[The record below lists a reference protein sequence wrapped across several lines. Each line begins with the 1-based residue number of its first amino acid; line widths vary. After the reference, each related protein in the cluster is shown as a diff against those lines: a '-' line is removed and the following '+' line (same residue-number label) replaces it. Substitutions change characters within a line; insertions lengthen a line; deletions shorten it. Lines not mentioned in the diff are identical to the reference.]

1 MNIGL
6 KTRSP
11 LGHLLRHH
19 DKQIQLTY
27 GRMGMKGHGEITL
40 KMCTST
46 LCNKTQR
53 QRVGVDMPMRGGTR
67 LALFYALHVKYQ
79 YEVRRW
85 KYYSIRN
92 EFFSWLSNAL
102 KISEKAMFSYLLMPQ
117 FFI

>member
-53 QRVGVDMPMRGGTR
+53 QRVGVDMPREEERGWLCFMLYT
-67 LALFYALHVKYQ
+67 L
-79 YEVRRW
+79 
-85 KYYSIRN
+85 SIN
-92 EFFSWLSNAL
+92 MKFADGN
-102 KISEKAMFSYLLMPQ
+102 IIQ
-117 FFI
+117 